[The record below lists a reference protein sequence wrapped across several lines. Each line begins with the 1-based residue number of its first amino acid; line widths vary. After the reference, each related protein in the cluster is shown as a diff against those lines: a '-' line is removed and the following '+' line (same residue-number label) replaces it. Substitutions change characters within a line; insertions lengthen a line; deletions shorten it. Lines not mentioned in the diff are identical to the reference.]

1 MIIKTSAA
9 LCTAILM
16 TAQSAAATPKM
27 INDELQ
33 LNLQEYVGLVTRQN
47 IQIKTRKLDWKDSK
61 FSIEIE
67 KADFDPVLSLS
78 ANRNANRRL
87 NSVQQQLSLSSISEF
102 KEQNTEY
109 DVAISKKMQLGGTL
123 KFSLNLEALDNNI
136 QPDFIRGRESVVFA
150 GLTMTQPLLQNRG
163 IGTTAPLKVAQIG
176 EKLAFQ
182 GYRNA
187 RSNVV
192 YQAINGYWDLYEAD
206 FVTSLREQTVNKLGQ
221 LLKINQRRASLGNVP
236 ATDVLLLKSRLA
248 NAQSRL
254 QLAKLQQEDS
264 LNTAKYFMGVSSQTE
279 SYSVRTKNSGLRKEL
294 AKLIADHKSNRPDV
308 DTAMSG
314 FYAGNADYL
323 SSLMRAEQE
332 NLRLDY
338 AGNQALPKLDLTA
351 SYGVNGLGTGSS
363 DAIDNAFNGE
373 TRANWSV
380 GLNFSTPL
388 NNRKG
393 KNSVS
398 SASLKKRQA
407 LNDIEETK
415 IKLGNHLVAMIQGL
429 DLKNKNIKALKR
441 AWDSDQQT
449 YNLMRNKYKNGNSSI
464 ENVIESEQQ
473 LTVAKEQVLLSMTN
487 YQKSLFLVKQIDG
500 SLFSHFNIDE

>member
-1 MIIKTSAA
+1 MKIKTSAA
-9 LCTAILM
+9 VCTAFIVIGQC
-16 TAQSAAATPKM
+16 AYAAPKV

-33 LNLQEYVGLVTRQN
+33 LNLQEYIDLVTSQN

-67 KADFDPVLSLS
+67 KADFDPVLSMS
-78 ANRNANRRL
+78 VNRNANRRL
-87 NSVQQQLSLSSISEF
+87 NSIQQQLSLSSVSEF
-102 KEQNTEY
+102 DEQNTEY
-109 DVAISKKMQLGGTL
+109 DVAISKKMQSGGTL
-123 KFSLNLEALDNNI
+123 KFSVNVESLDNNI
-136 QPDFIRGRESVVFA
+136 QPDFIRGRENVVFA
-150 GLTMTQPLLQNRG
+150 GLTVTQPLLQNRG
-163 IGTTAPLKVAQIG
+163 IGTTAPLKVAQAG
-176 EKLAFQ
+176 SDLAFQ
-182 GYRNA
+182 AYRNA

-206 FVTSLREQTVNKLGQ
+206 FVTSLREQTVSKISRLLQINK
-221 LLKINQRRASLGNVP
+221 RRASLGNVP
-236 ATDVLLLKSRLA
+236 ATDVLLLRSRLA

-264 LNTAKYFMGVSSQTE
+264 LNTAKYHMGVSSQSET
-279 SYSVRTKNSGLRKEL
+279 YSVRTKNNGLRKDL
-294 AKLIADHKSNRPDV
+294 AKLITNHKSNRPDV
-308 DTAMSG
+308 DAAMSG
-314 FYAGNADYL
+314 FYAANADYL
-323 SSLMRAEQE
+323 SSLIRAEQE
-332 NLRLDY
+332 SLRLDY

-388 NNRKG
+388 NDRKG
-393 KNSVS
+393 KNSIN

-429 DLKNKNIKALKR
+429 DLKNENIKALKR

-473 LTVAKEQVLLSMTN
+473 LTVSKEQVLLSMTN